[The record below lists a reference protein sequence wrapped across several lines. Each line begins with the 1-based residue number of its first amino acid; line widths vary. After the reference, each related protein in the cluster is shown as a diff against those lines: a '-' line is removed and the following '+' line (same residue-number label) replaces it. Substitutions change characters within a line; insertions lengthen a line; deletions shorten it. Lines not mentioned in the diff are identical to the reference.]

1 MGKRLS
7 MEQVAELEAQAAAAR
22 RAADCA
28 DDSWTQDLAYAA
40 AATLD
45 SVARSQVRR
54 LKAEKE
60 PVLALPDNATAT
72 EVREAR
78 LHRAVRRGEDV
89 FLPSWRDATVG
100 IPNVF
105 LRSALFAAA
114 AVTDKPLM
122 NAEIASRGDTSIT
135 LTGHPLGD
143 YDRRVFAA
151 CLDYYRGDRPL
162 YRGDEPRWVKV
173 TFWQLARD
181 LHVAYGPN
189 VHKAIRDSLIRLN
202 AAHLRIRVKSV
213 DVPMPRLIDVVFD
226 DGYQGRDTPDRLL
239 RGSDLISFRVQETMA
254 NLFGPDTWSAVNKA
268 ALHSHSGLPSWL
280 AGFYSS
286 HGGPY
291 PVKISD
297 LFRFSGVVCDLREFK
312 RRLKKALVRLQA
324 DDVPADVRVEA
335 FELGSEYIT
344 VHLIRWRQRAEA
356 LPVPAAPA

>member
-1 MGKRLS
+1 MGKRPS
-7 MEQVAELEAQAAAAR
+7 IEQGAEIEVQAAAVR
-22 RAADCA
+22 RVADCA
-28 DDSWTQDLAYAA
+28 EDSLTQKLAYAA

-45 SVARSQVRR
+45 SVARSQARR

-60 PVLALPDNATAT
+60 AVLALPDNATAT
-72 EVREAR
+72 EIREAR
-78 LHRAVRRGEDV
+78 LRRAVRRGEDV
-89 FLPSWRDATVG
+89 FLPSWREAAVG

-105 LRSALFAAA
+105 LRSALFAATE
-114 AVTDKPLM
+114 VSDKPLM
-122 NAEIASRGDTSIT
+122 NAQVASRGDTSIT
-135 LTGHPLGD
+135 LIGHQLGD

-162 YRGDEPRWVKV
+162 DRGDEPRWVTV

-189 VHKAIRDSLIRLN
+189 VHKAVRDSLIRLN

-213 DVPMPRLIDVVFD
+213 DIPMPRLIDVVFD

-254 NLFGPDTWSAVNKA
+254 NLFGPDTWSAVSKY

-286 HGGPY
+286 HSGPY

-297 LFRFSGVVCDLREFK
+297 LFNFSGVVCDLREFR
-312 RRLKKALVRLQA
+312 RRLKRALVRLQA
-324 DDVPADVRVEA
+324 DDVSADVRVEA
-335 FELGSEYIT
+335 FEVSSDYIT
-344 VHLIRWRQRAEA
+344 VHLVRWRQRAEA
-356 LPVPAAPA
+356 LSVPVAPA